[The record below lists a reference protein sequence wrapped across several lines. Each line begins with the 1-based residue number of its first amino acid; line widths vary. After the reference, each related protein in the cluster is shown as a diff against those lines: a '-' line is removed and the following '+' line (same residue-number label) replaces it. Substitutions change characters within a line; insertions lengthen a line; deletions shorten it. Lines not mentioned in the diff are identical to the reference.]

1 MDAPA
6 LTLAITLD
14 IADGIARL
22 TLTRPERM
30 NAINVQMKSELG
42 LALDRIAAERA
53 RVVLLTGAGRAFCAG
68 ADIKERAGQE
78 PTPSEF
84 LAVQRRTHALFDR
97 LATLDAPVIA
107 AINGAALGGG
117 LEIALCADIRLAAAT
132 ARLGLTEVALGVIPA
147 GGGTQRLPRLVG
159 LGAAKRMLLTGQ
171 VLEAEAALAIGLVD
185 EVLAPEALLP
195 RAEALAATIAAMPPL
210 AVQAAKRVM
219 DRGMEA
225 GLAAGLEAELHAAA
239 ILFVTEDRREGMRAF
254 VEKRRPVFRGQ

>member
-6 LTLAITLD
+6 LTLD

-22 TLTRPERM
+22 TLTRPDRM
-30 NAINVQMKSELG
+30 NAINAQMKAELG
-42 LALDRIAAERA
+42 LALDRIAAEGA

-84 LAVQRRTHALFDR
+84 LAAQRRTHALFEH

-107 AINGAALGGG
+107 AVNGAALGGG

-195 RAEALAATIAAMPPL
+195 RAEALAAAIAAMPPL

-225 GLAAGLEAELHAAA
+225 GLAAGLDAELHAAA
-239 ILFVTEDRREGMRAF
+239 ILFATEDRREGMRAF
-254 VEKRRPVFRGQ
+254 VEKRPPVFRGQ

>member
-6 LTLAITLD
+6 LTPAITLD